1 MHSNFISFQGGPGA
15 YMFHQYAVGPI
26 FGLLFLLVLAEIV
39 LKGFAL
45 WRAAR
50 LEKLPWFIALLL
62 INSAGILPII
72 FLLVTKDEYD
82 KLPKK
87 KKLM

>member
-1 MHSNFISFQGGPGA
+1 MHSFFQNGPGA
-15 YMFHQYAVGPI
+15 YMFHQYAVEPV
-26 FGLLFLLVLAEIV
+26 FGILFLLVLLEIV

-62 INSAGILPII
+62 VNSAGILPGI
-72 FLLVTKDEYD
+72 FLLLTKDEYE

-87 KKLM
+87 KSTTF